1 MATDQIEI
9 LRGIRT
15 GLVTYVDDL
24 QVLINHAG
32 TPEEQVALLNVQHS
46 LRNAIDG
53 IQEVITQRYRAD
65 NDDGLAHGRKRPI

>member
-1 MATDQIEI
+1 MATDQIEF

-53 IQEVITQRYRAD
+53 IQKSLER
-65 NDDGLAHGRKRPI
+65 

>member
-15 GLVTYVDDL
+15 GLVTHVDDL

-32 TPEEQVALLNVQHS
+32 TPEEQ
-46 LRNAIDG
+46 
-53 IQEVITQRYRAD
+53 ITLVTCSIPFGTPSTAFRR
-65 NDDGLAHGRKRPI
+65 

>member
-1 MATDQIEI
+1 MATDLIEI

-15 GLVTYVDDL
+15 GILTYVDDL

-46 LRNAIDG
+46 LRNVIDG
-53 IQEVITQRYRAD
+53 VQGVMTTRYRAN
-65 NDDGLAHGRKRPI
+65 NDDD

>member
-15 GLVTYVDDL
+15 GLVTHVDDL

-32 TPEEQVALLNVQHS
+32 TPEDQIALVNVQHS

-53 IQEVITQRYRAD
+53 IQEVMTKRYRAD
-65 NDDGLAHGRKRPI
+65 NDDD

>member
-15 GLVTYVDDL
+15 GLVTHVDDL

-32 TPEEQVALLNVQHS
+32 TPEEQVTLVSVQHS

-53 IQEVITQRYRAD
+53 IQEVITKRYRAD
-65 NDDGLAHGRKRPI
+65 NNDD